1 MTALFPK
8 VRIRRPMTRAS
19 WTPESG
25 TVEETEDRLL
35 VRDVFRLVFF
45 LPHDHFDLAAGVSHA
60 LDTYVRAVEG
70 CPSALSEYICGW
82 WQPFKLSEQGWKRIR
97 EALSPKE
104 RRFFEDYSQHEARS
118 AEKDGA
124 SPYFALYG
132 ARESGYCFDYRARL
146 PFRATPS
153 NYVSVLTI
161 TLPTEFLEKRTPG
174 FMRDLTLDIASRL
187 PFASGHAGL
196 SLDVAAVDFDG
207 LAALRPWMTRYPGFD
222 LRNAAIHDF
231 MGPQVDGVHWL
242 NFLGQPVLGALGGAS
257 NLGTRLHSPATTV
270 QEMEGGR
277 AVVTLGPRPEAG
289 DLLLGQT
296 LPEYRELA
304 RLLEPWLEPFNPD
317 FPLRTGQANE
327 EELRRWWRRFL
338 D

>member
-19 WTPESG
+19 WTAESG

-45 LPHDHFDLAAGVSHA
+45 LPHDHCDLAAGVSHA
-60 LDTYVRAVEG
+60 LDIYVRAVEG
-70 CPSALSEYICGW
+70 RPSALSEYICGW
-82 WQPFKLSEQGWKRIR
+82 WQPFKLGEQGWRRIR
-97 EALSPKE
+97 ETLSPKE

-124 SPYFALYG
+124 SPYFVLYG
-132 ARESGYCFDYRARL
+132 ERESGYRFDYRARL
-146 PFRATPS
+146 PFRETPS
-153 NYVSVLTI
+153 HYVSVLTI
-161 TLPTEFLEKRTPG
+161 TLPTELLEEQAPD
-174 FMRDLTLDIASRL
+174 FMRELILDMASQL

-207 LAALRPWMTRYPGFD
+207 LAVLRSWMTRHPGFD
-222 LRNAAIHDF
+222 LRNATIHDF
-231 MGPQVDGVHWL
+231 MGPQVDGVHWI
-242 NFLGQPVLGALGGAS
+242 NFLGQPVLGELGGVTGLRA
-257 NLGTRLHSPATTV
+257 RLQSPATTV
-270 QEMEGGR
+270 QEMEGER

-289 DLLLGQT
+289 DLMLGQT

-304 RLLEPWLEPFNPD
+304 RLLEPWQEPFNPD
-317 FPLRTGQANE
+317 FLVHAHQADE